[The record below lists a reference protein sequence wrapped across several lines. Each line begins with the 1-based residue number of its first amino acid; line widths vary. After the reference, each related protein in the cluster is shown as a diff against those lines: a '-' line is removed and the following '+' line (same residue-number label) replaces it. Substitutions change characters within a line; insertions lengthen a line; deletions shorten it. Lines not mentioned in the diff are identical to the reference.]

1 MEDISYLCNPLVE
14 PFVYETIRDKLE
26 RYSEETPDKEAIVF
40 YTSEFERQS
49 LTFGNLY
56 RKSWACAQG
65 LIQLGIQP
73 GDVVGLGLPNI
84 PEWIL
89 CHFGIALAGAITLGF
104 PYFSNDGQN
113 IVKALNQSEKCTA
126 IIFGDNAEN
135 IDIIRHFVSGTDGS
149 GKVLKADV
157 SSLKYAIRVGTED
170 AGDFPFTFGSL
181 LQLGEKDVGI
191 ELPTIHPDDVF
202 MIILSSG
209 TTSPCKLISKTHFH
223 ILSVLPMT
231 NHVMRM
237 GKDDIVFSCQP
248 FMWIG
253 GYVFSLLNFGNT
265 LVTVTSY
272 LNNMRTARQFAKLT
286 ANVIEKE
293 NCTFAGMY
301 GPSLLVFSDDEV
313 KCSSFPLKCVTTAG
327 FPLSKTYANIV
338 GKVARR
344 FINVYG
350 TTELGSICYKEIE
363 RPEDFEDYSVGF
375 PVRGIEITVIDK
387 DGKLCQRNV
396 IGEINVRSSVRF
408 LGYLNDQEKTIKV
421 LDKFGWFK
429 TNDIGYVTSDG
440 QVVVSGRLSDIIIIG
455 GKKMSPVHLANVLS
469 AHPDILDV
477 EVIAIEDKV
486 MFQEAC
492 ACLIK
497 KPGSTVTW
505 DDLEALTVDKSIT
518 KKESILFRLFVPKYH
533 VFMDSFPRTMS
544 GKVEKKQLKEDVLK
558 ILKLK

>member
-26 RYSEETPDKEAIVF
+26 RYSKETPDKEAIVF

-73 GDVVGLGLPNI
+73 GDVVALGLPNI

-89 CHFGIALAGAITLGF
+89 CHFGIALA
-104 PYFSNDGQN
+104 
-113 IVKALNQSEKCTA
+113 ALNQSDKCTA
-126 IIFGDNAEN
+126 IIFGDSAEK
-135 IDIIRHFVSGTDGS
+135 IDIIRHFVSGTDDN

-157 SSLKYAIRVGTED
+157 SSLKYAIRIGTED

-181 LQLGEKDVGI
+181 LQLGERNVGI

-202 MIILSSG
+202 IIILSSG
-209 TTSPCKLISKTHFH
+209 TTGPCKLISKTHFH

-237 GKDDIVFSCQP
+237 EKDDIVFSCQP
-248 FMWIG
+248 FMWVG

-301 GPSLLVFSDDEV
+301 GPSLLEFSDDEV

-327 FPLSKTYANIV
+327 FPLSKTYANVV

-350 TTELGSICYKEIE
+350 TTELGSI
-363 RPEDFEDYSVGF
+363 FGF
-375 PVRGIEITVIDK
+375 PVRGIEITVIDQ

-421 LDKFGWFK
+421 LDKSGWFK

-440 QVVVSGRLSDIIIIG
+440 QVVVSGRLSDVIIIG

-505 DDLEALTVDKSIT
+505 DDLEALIVDKSIA
-518 KKESILFRLFVPKYH
+518 KKESIFFRLFVPKYH

-544 GKVEKKQLKEDVLK
+544 GKVEKKQLKEHVLK